1 MSNSL
6 QDTIT
11 VCEPANQPQMTY
23 ATDEGTKRTA
33 QISSE
38 PVSLH
43 TSPPE
48 LLPPPLVPRPV
59 YVTDVSCGVFG
70 SSWSYQR
77 RHIDCVRLRHQGM
90 FLDDRPPETRP
101 HCLIRLMIDFASLLK
116 RLLCFFIE
124 DSWSCMLGCLKV
136 CFCKCGFR
144 LCGSKDGTEYEH
156 NRALPSVYIVMGSVN
171 SATGRVR
178 ESIANTGSKNS
189 LFKAMREAIREVRP
203 FYLRVFSLKTIG
215 AFGLYSC
222 NHTTGAHIPI
232 EISAQTRDTL
242 LELFRDFSAHRQDY
256 GGRWRHWVHAH
267 LNANSRRE
275 RDGVFSLQ
283 VMMKWSITRIVVLT
297 TSPVILSLVVGL
309 WYMQKPGSDPYVVAQ
324 TAWTIAS
331 YIVTAAGGMLQAV
344 DIQIFSLLTFPS
356 HHCAFGSYHC
366 GR

>member
-1 MSNSL
+1 
-6 QDTIT
+6 
-11 VCEPANQPQMTY
+11 
-23 ATDEGTKRTA
+23 
-33 QISSE
+33 
-38 PVSLH
+38 
-43 TSPPE
+43 
-48 LLPPPLVPRPV
+48 
-59 YVTDVSCGVFG
+59 
-70 SSWSYQR
+70 
-77 RHIDCVRLRHQGM
+77 
-90 FLDDRPPETRP
+90 
-101 HCLIRLMIDFASLLK
+101 
-116 RLLCFFIE
+116 
-124 DSWSCMLGCLKV
+124 
-136 CFCKCGFR
+136 
-144 LCGSKDGTEYEH
+144 
-156 NRALPSVYIVMGSVN
+156 
-171 SATGRVR
+171 VR